1 MLCRHCK
8 YIVINSIERHNPGGI
23 RLAVKGGD
31 GKAVSGYKWLTKCH
45 FAQTMFTIINSAL
58 FISVSSKPFH
68 FQIIIFK
75 RALFHPI

>member
-31 GKAVSGYKWLTKCH
+31 GKAVSGYKWLANAFLRRQCS
-45 FAQTMFTIINSAL
+45 QL
-58 FISVSSKPFH
+58 
-68 FQIIIFK
+68 
-75 RALFHPI
+75 